1 MPRFLTLFVKSE
13 NVHLIKDVGMIPYIL
28 HKDFDYDSTIASY
41 KNGEYPYMNTDVKGL
56 KQVFISQI
64 SKFEILNVCLF
75 ILKNF
80 RKYDVLQCYHIS
92 KETIIYLILFKLLKT
107 ITFTKSATY
116 VKLDIDEREVSKGFS
131 KKVKLVLKHVNILS
145 VETKKMTHYMNRN
158 NILGKKVAYIP
169 NGFYH
174 SKEREN
180 IDFKD
185 KENLIITV
193 GRIGNF
199 QKNNELLL
207 EGFKDFATQNL
218 DWKLELIG
226 PIEEGFNSY
235 IENYFSEN
243 PNLISRVTFVG
254 NISDRNL
261 LEQKYK
267 KAKIF
272 VLTSPW
278 ESFGIVLVEAISK
291 GCFLITTNFS
301 SAHDITD
308 NQKYGLLFESGD
320 SKKLTEL
327 MLKVA
332 DNPALM
338 EESCNKVQD
347 FAYNNFSLKKIC
359 ADINLLVK
367 KAL

>member
-1 MPRFLTLFVKSE
+1 MPRFLTVFPNTE

-28 HKDFDYDSTIASY
+28 YKEFNYDSTIASY
-41 KNGEYPYMNTDVKGL
+41 KNGEYPYINTDVKGL
-56 KQVFISQI
+56 KQVFIPQTF
-64 SKFEILNVCLF
+64 KFEILNVCLF
-75 ILKNF
+75 IFRNF

-92 KETIIYLILFKLLKT
+92 KQSIVYLIFFKLLKT
-107 ITFTKSATY
+107 ITFTKSLTY
-116 VKLDIDEREVSKGFS
+116 IKLDIDEREVSKGFS
-131 KKVKLVLKHVNILS
+131 KKVRLVLKYINILS
-145 VETKKMTHYMNRN
+145 VETKKMTNYMNKN
-158 NILGKKVAYIP
+158 NILGKEVAYIP

-174 SKEREN
+174 NKEREN
-180 IDFKD
+180 VNFKD

-199 QKNNELLL
+199 QKDNELLL
-207 EGFKDFATQNL
+207 EGFKDFAAQNSN
-218 DWKLELIG
+218 WRLELIG
-226 PIEEGFNSY
+226 PIEDGFNSY
-235 IENYFSEN
+235 IENYFQEN
-243 PNLISRVTFVG
+243 PSLISRVTFVG

-261 LEQKYK
+261 LQQKYK

-320 SKKLTEL
+320 NKRLTEL
-327 MLKVA
+327 MLKVTG
-332 DNPALM
+332 DSDLM
-338 EESCNKVQD
+338 EKSCHEVQD
-347 FAYNNFSLKKIC
+347 FAYDNFSLKRIC
-359 ADINLLVK
+359 ADIDFLVK
-367 KAL
+367 KVL